1 MVCVVLDDVLC
12 CIVFSTFNTAST
24 QMQYANVAME
34 IESARLLVYNAARLK
49 ESGQPFIKEAAMAK
63 LKASRVAELSAS
75 SCIEW
80 MGGIGFMKDYPAE
93 KFFRDCKIG
102 AIYEGTSNIQLT
114 TIAKMLRSD
123 YV

>member
-1 MVCVVLDDVLC
+1 
-12 CIVFSTFNTAST
+12 
-24 QMQYANVAME
+24 MQYANVAME

-49 ESGQPFIKEAAMAK
+49 ETGQPFIKEAAMAK

-80 MGGIGFMKDYPAE
+80 MGGVGFMKDYPAE

-102 AIYEGTSNIQLT
+102 AIYEGKQNFFIDSLCRHNKCILSAVVY
-114 TIAKMLRSD
+114 IVFP
-123 YV
+123 YVTDAVC

>member
-1 MVCVVLDDVLC
+1 MKFHTPLAALSLLC
-12 CIVFSTFNTAST
+12 PGTSIGDFQGM

-49 ESGQPFIKEAAMAK
+49 ETGQPFIKEAAMAK

-80 MGGIGFMKDYPAE
+80 MGGVGFMKDYPAE

-102 AIYEGTSNIQLT
+102 AIYEGTV
-114 TIAKMLRSD
+114 KFFF
-123 YV
+123 Y